1 MTKKITIC
9 ADDFALTPE
18 ISDAIVS
25 LIQNKRISAASC
37 MTSMKHWQIDA
48 RKLLDLPVKADIGLH
63 LNLTEP
69 PFLILPGKFSLPEL
83 ILKSYLNY
91 LNEKIIEQELET
103 QLLKFQEAMGRLP
116 DFLDGHEHIHVLPVI
131 RNIVIHL
138 YEKYFPN
145 KNAYIRLPLTRKK
158 SNFKSQN
165 YEVELLLLLYS
176 LALFKCCLSIAKS
189 LSSSISSTSM
199 VFTRAIWPQRTFTEL
214 LATHNTSARRSSSS
228 RLARPSAGGA
238 ETLQCNTLST
248 SSIKPGRWELAV
260 TRTLRRHIK

>member
-158 SNFKSQN
+158 SNFKSSVIHWIGAKKLGEALDQKQIPHN
-165 YEVELLLLLYS
+165 LSFEGAYSFDKADQFPILFASFLCSIESGGLVMCHPGKGQFERGPDRSVEYDYLMSDQYWQDLKQADVEVCRFFS
-176 LALFKCCLSIAKS
+176 
-189 LSSSISSTSM
+189 
-199 VFTRAIWPQRTFTEL
+199 
-214 LATHNTSARRSSSS
+214 
-228 RLARPSAGGA
+228 
-238 ETLQCNTLST
+238 
-248 SSIKPGRWELAV
+248 
-260 TRTLRRHIK
+260 